1 MPNQGEP
8 KNVLLIGMWSSRCQA
23 CGRNADPNE
32 THHLMENM
40 EGEGCGLRFTA
51 VGSNY
56 RGGGIERGAQ
66 EMRPDLEW
74 SEELG

>member
-1 MPNQGEP
+1 MPEP
-8 KNVLLIGMWSSRCQA
+8 KNVLLIGTWSSRCQA

-40 EGEGCGLRFTA
+40 VGEGCGLRFTA

-56 RGGGIERGAQ
+56 RNIGEREFTK

-74 SEELG
+74 SDDIG